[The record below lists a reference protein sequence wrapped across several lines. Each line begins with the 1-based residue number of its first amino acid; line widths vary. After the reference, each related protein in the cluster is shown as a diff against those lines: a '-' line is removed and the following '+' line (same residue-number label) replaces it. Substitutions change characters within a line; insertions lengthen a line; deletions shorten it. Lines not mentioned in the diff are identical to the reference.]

1 MKDLEGGQRKVIAF
15 KDVKFVKDKTLS
27 DLVVVDI
34 HVSTTTSIDI
44 NNFVNNTISKYTV
57 KVDYKPFNIN
67 TSKTLITL
75 LVQISA
81 SVPLFTSTI
90 SNTFIYSTPLSK
102 LTTPYF
108 VNNSSDNVVVL
119 NIVAS
124 KQSKAIIPLKEPLIH
139 I

>member
-1 MKDLEGGQRKVIAF
+1 LKDLEGGQRKVIAF

-75 LVQISA
+75 LVQILA